1 MIAAIS
7 KILKKK
13 LSKKNYNLIKKIY
26 NFKTRNYDLSAD
38 LKHNENIFKILKFD
52 IEKINKQVK

>member
-52 IEKINKQVK
+52 IEKIKTG